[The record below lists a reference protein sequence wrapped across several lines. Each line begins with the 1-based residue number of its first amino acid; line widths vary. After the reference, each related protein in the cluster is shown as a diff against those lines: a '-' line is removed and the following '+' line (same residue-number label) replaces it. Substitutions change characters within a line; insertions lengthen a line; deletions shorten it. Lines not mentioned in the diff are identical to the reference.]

1 MKTKGMDM
9 NIFDSVMI
17 VVLLLNITGISWMS
31 NVFNIL
37 KPFYL
42 ILNILVILLLST
54 VPLMQKYLTY
64 KDMKL
69 TEKDKYEIMNKGIKY
84 YVHRLIDVV
93 SFVLFAYTNNN
104 FLAGVIVS
112 RAIIVYIV
120 GRIIIS
126 KLEEV

>member
-9 NIFDSVMI
+9 NIFDFIMI
-17 VVLLLNITGISWMS
+17 VVLLLNTTGISWMS

-37 KPFYL
+37 KPFYI
-42 ILNILVILLLST
+42 ILNILVILLLSL
-54 VPLMQKYLTY
+54 VPLIQQHISFKYL
-64 KDMKL
+64 KI

-84 YVHRLIDVV
+84 YIHRLRDVI
-93 SFVLFAYTNNN
+93 SFVLFTYTNNN

-120 GRIIIS
+120 KSIIMS
-126 KLEEV
+126 KLEEA

>member
-9 NIFDSVMI
+9 NIFDTIMI

-37 KPFYL
+37 KPFYI
-42 ILNILVILLLST
+42 ILNILVILLLSI
-54 VPLMQKYLTY
+54 VPLMQKHLTY
-64 KDMKL
+64 KDFKL

-112 RAIIVYIV
+112 RFIIVYIV
-120 GRIIIS
+120 KSIIMP